1 MTPKDGTVGRVPPI
15 LSSHGRVLVY
25 VLEHPTARRAE
36 VAVALGLT
44 GRSIGRLVCDL
55 EAAGLLSVDRCGRRN
70 VYSPGPGA
78 PDLVALRALATD
90 RDPTDEPVPPPE

>member
-1 MTPKDGTVGRVPPI
+1 MTSEEVTARRVAPL
-15 LSSHGRVLVY
+15 LSSHGRVLAFVID
-25 VLEHPTARRAE
+25 HPMARRSE
-36 VAVALGLT
+36 IAVALGLT

-55 EAAGLLSVDRCGRRN
+55 ETAGLLSVDRRGRRN

-90 RDPTDEPVPPPE
+90 RGPAAEAVPVPE